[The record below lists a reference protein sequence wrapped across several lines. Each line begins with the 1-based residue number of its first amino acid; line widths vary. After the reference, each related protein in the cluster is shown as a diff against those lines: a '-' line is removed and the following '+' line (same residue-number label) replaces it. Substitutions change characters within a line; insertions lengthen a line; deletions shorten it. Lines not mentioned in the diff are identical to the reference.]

1 MNTPQ
6 SGPREPW
13 RTLGTPVV
21 LLAVLAVGIC
31 ALAGVALV
39 TGLAW
44 LGDQWRR
51 IERWVL
57 GAVMGALAALICVQA
72 IGQQMGLGITW
83 TEEICVI
90 AVAIAVWLGLPM
102 LLAGGEM
109 LSVEAGPLARWPM
122 ARWITGAATVIFLL
136 ALFVLAW
143 RAMPPWALQTPTLHI
158 PRRLLWMLLPL
169 AIILSAAAHVSVS
182 GDRHPRFTPASVKK
196 TK

>member
-1 MNTPQ
+1 MTQ

-21 LLAVLAVGIC
+21 LLAVVAVGIC

-39 TGLAW
+39 AGLAW
-44 LGDQWRR
+44 LGDRWRR
-51 IERWVL
+51 LERWVL

-109 LSVEAGPLARWPM
+109 LSVEVGPLARWPM
-122 ARWITGAATVIFLL
+122 ARGIAAAATVIFLL

-169 AIILSAAAHVSVS
+169 AIVLSAAAHVSQS